1 MHMHPGEFG
10 ARKSM
15 RHTIDV
21 EYVSDT
27 RINTRIDGVL
37 GSDAFDV
44 LQAYCNTSTTQSRIS
59 NTYMIN
65 INQKSPESMGI

>member
-1 MHMHPGEFG
+1 MGHNAQG
-10 ARKSM
+10 
-15 RHTIDV
+15 IDV

-44 LQAYCNTSTTQSRIS
+44 LQAYCNTSTTQSS
-59 NTYMIN
+59 LD
-65 INQKSPESMGI
+65 

>member
-1 MHMHPGEFG
+1 MYWLEGFLFSQAPERGMGWGEG
-10 ARKSM
+10 GVKVEGLQP
-15 RHTIDV
+15 IDV

-44 LQAYCNTSTTQSRIS
+44 LQAYCNTSTTQSS
-59 NTYMIN
+59 LD
-65 INQKSPESMGI
+65 